1 MNGPGIAGAAHISD
15 IATSASPANIISD
28 IIRRAEDL
36 PILWESDDSGVACGA
51 PAINVLRCVFGG
63 ACEGCRTNNQQSGG
77 G

>member
-1 MNGPGIAGAAHISD
+1 MAPESPWPL
-15 IATSASPANIISD
+15 TFLTSRPSASSADIISD

-51 PAINVLRCVFGG
+51 PAINVLRCVFSG
-63 ACEGCRTNNQQSGG
+63 ACEGCRTNNQYSGG